1 MYNNKK
7 LLIIDTK
14 YIIIKGFLVNIHM
27 MRISSL
33 LAISILVATSL
44 AFASINLNNIYGQ
57 QTPQSPAVNQ
67 QQQAAQQQALAQQ
80 QAATAQSSQ
89 RNQTSAQSSQGNQTS
104 AQSSQGNQTSAQSSQ
119 GNQTSAQGN

>member
-7 LLIIDTK
+7 FLIIDAK

-67 QQQAAQQQALAQQ
+67 QQQATQQPALAQQKAIAQQQEQAQEQQQQAQQQQPLQQAQQQQALAQQ
-80 QAATAQSSQ
+80 QQ
-89 RNQTSAQSSQGNQTS
+89 
-104 AQSSQGNQTSAQSSQ
+104 
-119 GNQTSAQGN
+119 